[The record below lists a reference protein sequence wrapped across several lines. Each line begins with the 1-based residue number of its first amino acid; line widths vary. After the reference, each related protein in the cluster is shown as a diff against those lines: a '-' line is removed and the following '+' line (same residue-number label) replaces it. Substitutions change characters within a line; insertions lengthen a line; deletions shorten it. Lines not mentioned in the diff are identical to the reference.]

1 MFTERKYKFIHP
13 IHLLGF
19 YEISNDHPNETTG
32 NSFMFKNM
40 IRYGNLILTESP
52 DSYNLYGVCIPQY
65 IIQK

>member
-1 MFTERKYKFIHP
+1 MERKYKFIHP
-13 IHLLGF
+13 IHILRF

-52 DSYNLYGVCIPQY
+52 DSYNLYVQY
-65 IIQK
+65 IIEK